1 MTKITLEAY
10 KKAFRE
16 VKKEEE
22 KRGFLVHLTIYI
34 IVNTALAIINLIYS
48 RETIWFI
55 FPLVFWGLGLT
66 IHYLGVRWSDKEL
79 ERLEAIAEQR
89 ARSE

>member
-1 MTKITLEAY
+1 MAKITLEAY

-34 IVNTALAIINLIYS
+34 IINAALAIINLIYS
-48 RETIWFI
+48 RETSIQEKRY
-55 FPLVFWGLGLT
+55 GLFFL
-66 IHYLGVRWSDKEL
+66 
-79 ERLEAIAEQR
+79 
-89 ARSE
+89 

>member
-1 MTKITLEAY
+1 MAKITLEAY

-34 IVNTALAIINLIYS
+34 IINAALAIINLIYS
-48 RETIWFI
+48 RETSIQEKRY
-55 FPLVFWGLGLT
+55 GLSFLWHSGDW
-66 IHYLGVRWSDKEL
+66 V
-79 ERLEAIAEQR
+79 
-89 ARSE
+89 